1 MKQVYWTEYELDC
14 IRKYY
19 PKHGAVFVDEII
31 FRKYGRRRGR
41 RNVMKKA
48 MLMGVRFI
56 GEHRTRFRPGIV
68 PANTGKK
75 PSAQTMEKLQRTF
88 FPKGHLPHNTR
99 PKGDDV
105 SVRWKD
111 GSPTVYLRIA
121 LGNWVPL
128 ARHTYQ
134 SYYGP
139 IPPKHMVTF
148 IDGDPMNCD
157 IKNLRLMSFAENV
170 RRNHN
175 TKKISADA
183 RNLTDR
189 YVLSYFKRY
198 EHVDI
203 SMEDAKATGLIEVM
217 RTKIKLK
224 RSLKKSN

>member
-19 PKHGAVFVDEII
+19 PEHGAVFVDEII

-41 RNVMKKA
+41 RNVMQKA
-48 MLMGVRFI
+48 MLMGVRFV

-111 GSPTVYLRIA
+111 GSPETNKLLVESMAEMIRDLKEA
-121 LGNWVPL
+121 KTPEE
-128 ARHTYQ
+128 
-134 SYYGP
+134 
-139 IPPKHMVTF
+139 
-148 IDGDPMNCD
+148 
-157 IKNLRLMSFAENV
+157 IKNTSRKAQAMTGMVNAFVGVAKLEIETIKITR
-170 RRNHN
+170 
-175 TKKISADA
+175 KK
-183 RNLTDR
+183 
-189 YVLSYFKRY
+189 
-198 EHVDI
+198 
-203 SMEDAKATGLIEVM
+203 
-217 RTKIKLK
+217 
-224 RSLKKSN
+224 